1 MSKINI
7 ALKIFN
13 FIIFLL
19 IILVFLIYPI
29 IKLKNIPKMLFNAPA
44 SQNITIDNYLFQRL
58 DKAIENYLK

>member
-1 MSKINI
+1 MNKINI
-7 ALKIFN
+7 ALKILN

-29 IKLKNIPKMLFNAPA
+29 IKLKNMPKMLLNVPA
-44 SQNITIDNYLFQRL
+44 SQNITIDNSLFQRL

>member
-29 IKLKNIPKMLFNAPA
+29 IKLKNIPKMLFTAPA
-44 SQNITIDNYLFQRL
+44 SQNVTIDNSLFQRL

>member
-29 IKLKNIPKMLFNAPA
+29 IKLKNIPKMLFNAPV
-44 SQNITIDNYLFQRL
+44 SQNITIDNSLFQRL

>member
-29 IKLKNIPKMLFNAPA
+29 IKLKNMPKMLFNATA
-44 SQNITIDNYLFQRL
+44 SQNVTIDNSLFQRL

>member
-29 IKLKNIPKMLFNAPA
+29 IKLKNMPKMLFNAPA
-44 SQNITIDNYLFQRL
+44 SQNITIDNSLFQRL